1 MQSVGFVEPGLAM
14 SGQVKDLAV
23 ALVDGVALLLDVL
36 QVELLGADQRIG
48 LKRVEIT
55 HKKAFETVAIFPYE
69 VLHKG

>member
-1 MQSVGFVEPGLAM
+1 MQSVGFVEPGLAVG
-14 SGQVKDLAV
+14 GQVEDLTV

-55 HKKAFETVAIFPYE
+55 H
-69 VLHKG
+69 